1 LSLRIEEL
9 RDVIKIA
16 ALLNI
21 DVKENVE
28 TEVLER
34 RLSRICRDNSCFS
47 LVELDAAL
55 SEMISE
61 KLIFRHNSTIGLTS
75 HGRKLSL
82 DWRNLLLKKE
92 PVIEVVAGLTD
103 GSVTGLVVVLSAFL
117 TGLASSLALFAALL
131 TLSAVAITNFSSFFL
146 GGITED
152 ISDLITLE
160 NLINHSLRDIVD
172 LKERDR
178 ALSFVKELFVLLH
191 SEISRSN
198 LNAATLC
205 GATTFLAGSVPI
217 AAYLLLPEPL
227 HIIVSLGIVGSIVG
241 VFLVGYRSKRA
252 KVHWKVTLFETAS
265 IIIVATIA
273 SLLLGIV

>member
-1 LSLRIEEL
+1 MSLRIEEL

-21 DVKENVE
+21 GAKENID
-28 TEVLER
+28 TDQLER
-34 RLSRICRDNSCFS
+34 RLNRICRDSVCYAPS
-47 LVELDAAL
+47 ELDAAL
-55 SEMISE
+55 NEMVSE
-61 KLIFRHNSTIGLTS
+61 KLIFSRNGSVGLTS

-82 DWRNLLLKKE
+82 DWRNLLLKRE

-103 GSVTGLVVVLSAFL
+103 GAVTGLVVILSAFL
-117 TGLASSLALFAALL
+117 TGLASSIALFAALL

-160 NLINHSLRDIVD
+160 NLINHSLKDIVD
-172 LKERDR
+172 LKERDKSLR
-178 ALSFVKELFVLLH
+178 FVKELFVLLH
-191 SEISRSN
+191 SEISSSN
-198 LNAATLC
+198 LYAAMLC
-205 GATTFLAGSVPI
+205 GGVTFLAGSVPI
-217 AAYLLLPEPL
+217 ATYLLLPQPV
-227 HIIVSLGIVGSIVG
+227 HIFVSLGIVAAIVG

-252 KVHWKVTLFETAS
+252 RVHWKVTLFETAS
-265 IIIVATIA
+265 IIIVASIA